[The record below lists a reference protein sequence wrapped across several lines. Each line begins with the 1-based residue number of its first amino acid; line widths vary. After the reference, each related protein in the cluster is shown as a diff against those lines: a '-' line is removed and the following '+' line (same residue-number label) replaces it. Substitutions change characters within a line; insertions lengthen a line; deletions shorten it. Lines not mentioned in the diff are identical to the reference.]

1 MADYLESYAAH
12 FDLPVRSGVRVD
24 RLSKEEADSLW
35 SRPATRRCKSR
46 QVVIAMSKYQKPWIP
61 DFAGELD
68 PAIVQFHSLDYRN
81 PGQLRAGSVL
91 LVGAG
96 NSAAEIARDLT
107 PRHKVFLSG
116 RHPGHVPFRI
126 EGRVARNVVIP
137 ILFQVVFHRVLT
149 VDTPMGRKARA
160 GAKSQGAPLIRI
172 KPKDLYAEGV
182 ERMPRLDGTKNG
194 RPLTADGRSLDVD
207 NLIWC
212 TGFRPG
218 LEWVDLPIFD
228 DDGHALHRRGVTPE
242 PGLYIIG
249 LGFLYA
255 YSSMMIQGLGRD
267 AAYVA
272 TRVTERIGAGMRA

>member
-1 MADYLESYAAH
+1 MDSFVVEAGERRLEA
-12 FDLPVRSGVRVD
+12 
-24 RLSKEEADSLW
+24 K
-35 SRPATRRCKSR
+35 
-46 QVVIAMSKYQKPWIP
+46 QVVIAMSKYQTPWIP

-81 PGQLRAGSVL
+81 PGQLRGSSVL

-116 RHPGHVPFRI
+116 RHPGHVPFHI

-137 ILFQVVFHRVLT
+137 LLFRVVFHRVLT

-160 GAKSQGAPLIRI
+160 GAESKGAPLIRV
-172 KPKDLYAEGV
+172 KPKDLSAAGV
-182 ERMPRLDGTKNG
+182 ERSPRMAGVENG
-194 RPLTADGRSLDVD
+194 RPFMADGRTLNVD

-218 LEWVDLPIFD
+218 LDWVDLPIFD
-228 DDGHALHRRGVTPE
+228 DDGHAVHRRGVTPE

-255 YSSMMIQGLGRD
+255 YSSMMIQGVGRD
-267 AAYVA
+267 AEYVA
-272 TRVTERIGAGMRA
+272 ARLAERIGVGMRA